1 MASGDTLSPRERADI
16 ERAVRV
22 AEQLSGLS
30 FSVYVGPAEVP
41 VREYAE
47 NLHAELAAPEH
58 SVLVMVDPGQRQLE
72 IVTGTE
78 ARRFLRD
85 TDCQLV
91 VLGMRSAFADGDLV
105 GGLVSGVQQL
115 GDHAR
120 HPRTVHTD
128 EP

>member
-1 MASGDTLSPRERADI
+1 MASGDTLSARERADI
-16 ERAVRV
+16 ERAVRI

-30 FSVYVGPAEVP
+30 FSVYVGPAEAP
-41 VREYAE
+41 ARAYAE
-47 NLHAELAAPEH
+47 GLHAELVAPAR

-78 ARRFLRD
+78 ARRFLHD

-91 VLGMRSAFADGDLV
+91 VLAMRSAFADGDLV